1 MAELLSSRANPRVR
15 AWKSLQS
22 DARER
27 RRRRR
32 VLLEGVHLVAT
43 YVERVGAPRELI
55 LSNTALANAEIA
67 TLAKRVGLQPVIVS
81 RAVFAAFANTENPV
95 GIAAEIDLPP
105 DGDPDLSG
113 SRHCVLI
120 EGVQDAGNLGAILR
134 SAAAFGV
141 DSVVIGPG
149 SADPWSPKVLRAAM
163 GGHFHLRLGEATDL
177 AQALT
182 GFTGLKVCTVPRD
195 GEILAG
201 VDLTGPVAW
210 IFGSEGGGITA
221 SLQSQAN
228 VAARIPMPGGTESV
242 NVAAAAAICF
252 YERSRQL
259 AHLDPNQLNTSAV
272 RS

>member
-1 MAELLSSRANPRVR
+1 MRAAIRAEVSIASRDNPRVR
-15 AWKSLQS
+15 VWKKLQT

-27 RRRRR
+27 RSRRR
-32 VLLEGVHLVAT
+32 VLLEGVHLITT
-43 YVERVGAPRELI
+43 YLDRVGAPRELI
-55 LSNTALANAEIA
+55 VSQPALANHEVAA
-67 TLAKRVGLQPVIVS
+67 LSRRLRRAPVVVS
-81 RAVFAAFANTENPV
+81 DAVFAAFANTENPV
-95 GIAAEIDLPP
+95 GIAAEIDLP

-134 SAAAFGV
+134 SAAAFGI

-163 GGHFHLRLGEATDL
+163 GGHFFLRIAEVINL
-177 AQALT
+177 APKT
-182 GFTGLKVCTVPRD
+182 SEFSGLKVCTVPQG
-195 GEILAG
+195 GESLAQL
-201 VDLTGPVAW
+201 DLTGPVAW
-210 IFGSEGGGITA
+210 ILGSEGGGISA
-221 SLQSQAN
+221 SLQLSADVRAQ
-228 VAARIPMPGGTESV
+228 IPMPGGTESL

-259 AHLDPNQLNTSAV
+259 NTSAV

>member
-1 MAELLSSRANPRVR
+1 MAEVLRSRANPRVR

-32 VLLEGVHLVAT
+32 LLLEGVHLVAA

-95 GIAAEIDLPP
+95 GIAAEIDLPA
-105 DGDPDLSG
+105 GAPDLAE

-120 EGVQDAGNLGAILR
+120 EGVQDAGNLGAIVR

-163 GGHFHLRLGEATDL
+163 GGHFFLRIAEVTDL
-177 AQALT
+177 APKMSE
-182 GFTGLKVCTVPRD
+182 FPGLKVCTVPEG
-195 GEILAG
+195 GESLG
-201 VDLTGPVAW
+201 QLDLSGPVAW
-210 IFGSEGGGITA
+210 MFGSEGGGICA
-221 SLQSQAN
+221 PLRELADVRAQI
-228 VAARIPMPGGTESV
+228 RMPGGTESL

-259 AHLDPNQLNTSAV
+259 NTSAA

>member
-1 MAELLSSRANPRVR
+1 MTEILSSRANPRVR

-32 VLLEGVHLVAT
+32 VLLEGAHLVAT
-43 YVERVGAPRELI
+43 YLERVGAPRELI

-67 TLAKRVGLQPVIVS
+67 TLAQRVGLPPVIVS

-95 GIAAEIDLPP
+95 GIAAEIDLPG
-105 DGDPDLSG
+105 GDPDPPE

-134 SAAAFGV
+134 CAAAFGV

-163 GGHFHLRLGEATDL
+163 GGHFFLRIAEATNL
-177 AQALT
+177 APKMSE
-182 GFTGLKVCTVPRD
+182 FSGLKVCTVPQG
-195 GEILAG
+195 GESLARL
-201 VDLTGPVAW
+201 DLTGAVAW
-210 IFGSEGGGITA
+210 VFGSEGGGISA
-221 SLQSQAN
+221 PLQELAD
-228 VAARIPMPGGTESV
+228 VCARIPMPGGTESL
-242 NVAAAAAICF
+242 NVAAAAAICL

-259 AHLDPNQLNTSAV
+259 NASAD